1 MVRPISS
8 SLTRW
13 WVAVDLI
20 ERVLAAGGRSAQ
32 EVEVYLV
39 EGTSVSAELKRERVA
54 TATCSREWAL
64 SIRTIDRGQIGTSA
78 TSTPARW
85 EECLGAALASMRLA
99 TPQEWKG
106 LPDPVELR
114 RKAPS
119 FDERVVPEP
128 SRAQGFLGGMLE
140 GSRRHPAAKIT
151 SGSASLARSEATIAN
166 SHGVRYTAGRT
177 EVSCSLEAIC
187 GQSTGSEFDHSP
199 FLEIDPVRVGERA
212 AFLAEHSSKGQ
223 PLPTGAYEILL
234 SPVALAQLLGT
245 ILVPALS
252 GRTVHAGR
260 SRLAPLLG
268 QGCFDRRID
277 LSDDPFAR
285 GMGAT
290 AWDAE
295 GLPAARLDFVK
306 AGVLSSFAYD
316 LKTAY
321 RYGARP
327 TASAVRGGPAG
338 GPSIGVHN
346 LVLDGPREEI
356 ASERVLYIH
365 DVVGAHTA
373 NPVSGDFSVECQNPI
388 WVEGGGFQEPVRK
401 AMLSGNLFDAL
412 REIGGMASGSRI
424 VGNAILPCVRFREL
438 QVIG

>member
-1 MVRPISS
+1 VE
-8 SLTRW
+8 
-13 WVAVDLI
+13 LI
-20 ERVLAAGGRSAQ
+20 EKVLAAGARSAQ

-39 EGTSVSAELKRERVA
+39 EGTGVSAELKREAIA
-54 TATCSREWAL
+54 TATGSRDWGL
-64 SIRTIDRGQIGTSA
+64 GIRTIDKGRIGTSA
-78 TSTPARW
+78 TSSPSRW
-85 EECLGAALASMRLA
+85 EECLKAALSSMNLA
-99 TPQEWKG
+99 TPQEWHG
-106 LPDPVELR
+106 LPEPAVLR
-114 RKAPS
+114 RSAPS

-128 SRAQGFLGGMLE
+128 SAAQEFLRGMLE
-140 GSRRHPAAKIT
+140 GARKHPLSKIT
-151 SGSASLARSEATIAN
+151 SGSGSLGRSEATLAN
-166 SHGVRYTAGRT
+166 SHGVRYTAMRT
-177 EVSCSLEAIC
+177 EVSCSLETIC
-187 GQSTGSEFDHSP
+187 GQSTGSEFAHSP

-212 AFLAEHSSKGQ
+212 AFFAEHSAKGT
-223 PLPTGAYEILL
+223 PLETGLYDILL
-234 SPVALAQLLGT
+234 SPVALAQLLGN

-268 QGCFDRRID
+268 QKIMDNRID
-277 LSDDPFAR
+277 ICDDPFAR

-295 GLPAARLDFVK
+295 GVPAARLDFVK

-321 RYGARP
+321 RFGAKT
-327 TASAVRGGPAG
+327 TASAVRGGFSG
-338 GPSIGVHN
+338 GPAIGIHS

-356 ASERVLYIH
+356 GAERALYVH

-388 WVEGGGFQEPVRK
+388 WVEGGKFRDPVRK

-412 REIGGMASGSRI
+412 REIGGIAPGSRI
-424 VGNAILPCVRFREL
+424 VGNAILPCVRFKGM

>member
-1 MVRPISS
+1 VE
-8 SLTRW
+8 
-13 WVAVDLI
+13 LI
-20 ERVLAAGGRSAQ
+20 EKILWAGERSAE
-32 EVEVYLV
+32 EVEVWLA
-39 EGTSVSAELKRERVA
+39 EGTGVSAELKREKVA
-54 TATCSREWAL
+54 IASGSRDFGI
-64 SIRTIDRGQIGTSA
+64 SIRTIDHGQIGASA
-78 TSTPARW
+78 ASSPVKW
-85 EECLGAALASMRLA
+85 EECLAAALASMRLA

-106 LPDPVELR
+106 LPGPAEIR

-128 SRAQGFLGGMLE
+128 SVARKFLKGMLGGAGE
-140 GSRRHPAAKIT
+140 HPGATIT
-151 SGSASLARSEATIAN
+151 SGSASLSRSGVSIAN
-166 SHGVRYTAGRT
+166 SHGVLYTAART
-177 EVSCSLEAIC
+177 EAGCSLEAIS

-199 FLEIDPVRVGERA
+199 FLEIDPRRVGEKA
-212 AFLAEHSSKGQ
+212 AFLAVHSAGGEPLETGQ
-223 PLPTGAYEILL
+223 YDVLL
-234 SPVALAQLLGT
+234 SPVALAQLLGS

-268 QGCFDRRID
+268 QQCMDARIQ
-277 LSDDPFAR
+277 LFDDPFAK

-295 GLPAARLDFVK
+295 GMPAGRLDLVK
-306 AGVLSSFAYD
+306 DGVLTSFAYD

-321 RYGARP
+321 RYGAKP
-327 TASAVRGGPAG
+327 TGSAIRAGPSGA
-338 GPSIGVHN
+338 PSIGFHN

-356 ASERVLYIH
+356 ASERALYVH

-373 NPVSGDFSVECQNPI
+373 NPVSGDFSVECQNPA
-388 WVEGGGFQEPVRK
+388 WVEGGEIGAPVRK

-412 REIGGMASGSRI
+412 REIGGIAPGSRI
-424 VGNAILPCVRFREL
+424 VGHYILPCVRFRNL